1 MVPGRSEVQCRE
13 RFMNALGKRD
23 SVRWQLFGSRFHSAH
38 VILYI
43 FMISDSVSYA
53 HFVIFV
59 VTHSTARAC
68 LHTRRRGSTA
78 DGCA

>member
-38 VILYI
+38 VILD
-43 FMISDSVSYA
+43 ISV
-53 HFVIFV
+53 
-59 VTHSTARAC
+59 
-68 LHTRRRGSTA
+68 
-78 DGCA
+78 